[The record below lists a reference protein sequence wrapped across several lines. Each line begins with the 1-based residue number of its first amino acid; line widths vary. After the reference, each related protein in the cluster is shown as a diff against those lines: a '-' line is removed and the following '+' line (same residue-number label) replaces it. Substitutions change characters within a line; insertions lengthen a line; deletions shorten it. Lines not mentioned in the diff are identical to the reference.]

1 MRDIIQPMQ
10 TLDPLVIELL
20 KNRGITEEEEIIQF
34 LEPSYN
40 EHLHDPFL
48 LKGMDVAVERILKAI
63 KNNERIG
70 IWSDYDADGIPG
82 AVILHDTFKKLGYE
96 NFVNYIPHRHD
107 EGFGLN
113 NEGIEELS
121 KDNIKLII
129 TIDCGITD
137 VEQVEFSNSL
147 GIDVIITDHHLPHE
161 HVPKAFAII
170 NPKQIGC
177 NYPEKMLCGAA
188 LAWKLAIALLKKS
201 EVETKTGWEKW
212 LLDMVGIATLSDMVP
227 LRGENRA
234 LAWFGLL
241 VLRKTP
247 RVGLRSL
254 FKKAGAQVD
263 YLTEDDI
270 GFTLTPRINVA
281 SRMSDPIHAF
291 NLLKTTSPVEAE
303 ELVGFLEKKNN
314 ERKGLVAS
322 ITKEIK
328 KRINEE
334 PEILNHPVLV
344 FGGIHWKP
352 AVLGLAANTMMRE
365 TGKPVFV
372 WGKEDGTHIKGSCR
386 SPVGISVV
394 DIMSKLP
401 KGILLEFGG
410 HACSGGFG
418 VEYDRIH
425 DFQNELNKAFL
436 DLNCE
441 ANDTSQN
448 NGYDTVL
455 TLDSVNR
462 KTSGLINKLAPF
474 GESNS
479 KPLFLFNK
487 VKVKLKKLFGK
498 TKEHVELQLEDETGS
513 AKAIQFFA
521 HNDAEILKI
530 ENGSVVSLIANLEES
545 RFGGRVEYR
554 LRIVKII

>member
-1 MRDIIQPMQ
+1 M
-10 TLDPLVIELL
+10 ELL
-20 KNRGITEEEEIIQF
+20 KNRGITNEEEIIQF

-40 EHLHDPFL
+40 KHLHDPFL
-48 LKGMDVAVERILKAI
+48 LKGMDNAVERILKAI

-113 NEGIEELS
+113 NEGIEGLV
-121 KDNIKLII
+121 KDNVKLII

-137 VEQVEFSNSL
+137 VEQVDLANSL

-177 NYPEKMLCGAA
+177 EYPEKMLCGAA
-188 LAWKLAIALLKKS
+188 LAWKLAVALLKKS
-201 EVETKTGWEKW
+201 ELEIKDGWEKW
-212 LLDMVGIATLSDMVP
+212 LLDMVGVATLSDMVP

-254 FKKAGAQVD
+254 FKKSGTQVE

-281 SRMSDPIHAF
+281 SRMSDPVHAF
-291 NLLKTTSPVEAE
+291 NLLKTTSQAEAE

-334 PEILNHPVLV
+334 PEIMNHPVLV

-352 AVLGLAANTMMRE
+352 AVLGLAANTMMKE

-386 SPVGISVV
+386 SPIGISVV
-394 DIMSKLP
+394 DIMTKLP
-401 KGILLEFGG
+401 QGILLEFGG

-425 DFQNELNKAFL
+425 DFQYELNKAFL
-436 DLNCE
+436 DLNFQKVE
-441 ANDTSQN
+441 SNAGKDH
-448 NGYDTVL
+448 DAIL
-455 TLDSVNR
+455 TLDKVNK
-462 KTSGLINKLAPF
+462 KTSVLINKLAPF
-474 GESNS
+474 GEANS
-479 KPLFLFNK
+479 KPIFLFNNVRLK
-487 VKVKLKKLFGK
+487 VKKFFGK
-498 TKEHVELQLEDETGS
+498 TKEHVELQLEDETGTT
-513 AKAIQFFA
+513 KAIQFFA
-521 HNDAEILKI
+521 HEDPVFKKI
-530 ENGSVVSLIANLEES
+530 EEGSLVNVLAHLEES

-554 LRIVKII
+554 LRINKII